1 MWGVYPHLAYE
12 LFQDKKD
19 GWKLT
24 MKYFQNVVD
33 IVRDLMSP
41 IGQEKNYKEG
51 MRKDKD
57 GFTDIKWCI
66 AADLQSWD
74 ELRTTFLS
82 SNGRKAI
89 APTQFNPQSTRG
101 HCIMTLDVV
110 MPKPDDPTQK
120 KKVEFTFVI

>member
-1 MWGVYPHLAYE
+1 
-12 LFQDKKD
+12 
-19 GWKLT
+19 
-24 MKYFQNVVD
+24 
-33 IVRDLMSP
+33 
-41 IGQEKNYKEG
+41 

-57 GFTDIKWCI
+57 GFTDIMWCSN
-66 AADLQSWD
+66 ADLQSWD

-82 SNGRKAI
+82 SNARKAI

-120 KKVEFTFVI
+120 KKKVEFTFVI